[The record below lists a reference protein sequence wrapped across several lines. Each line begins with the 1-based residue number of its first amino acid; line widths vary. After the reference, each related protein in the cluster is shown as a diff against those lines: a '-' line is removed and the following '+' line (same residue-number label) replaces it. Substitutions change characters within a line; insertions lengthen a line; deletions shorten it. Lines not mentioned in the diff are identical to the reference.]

1 MPDDLRTRIGTLQYT
16 SMEAI
21 AMRWPAP
28 VAKAIFR
35 AYAFLT
41 WRYIPSSRGIVAENL
56 ARVIGRP
63 ADSDLVQ
70 SATRE
75 AFQLYARYLYDTF
88 RMRVTPKQE
97 IDRRVRCDG
106 LEHLDK
112 ALADGQG
119 AILSLPHL
127 G

>member
-1 MPDDLRTRIGTLQYT
+1 MLDDLRTRMGTLQYT
-16 SMEAI
+16 SMESV

-28 VAKAIFR
+28 IAKAIFR

-41 WRYIPSSRGIVAENL
+41 WRFVPSSRGIVAANL

-75 AFQLYARYLYDTF
+75 AFELYARYWSDTF
-88 RMRVTPKQE
+88 WM
-97 IDRRVRCDG
+97 
-106 LEHLDK
+106 
-112 ALADGQG
+112 
-119 AILSLPHL
+119 
-127 G
+127 